1 MLLQPNAVAR
11 VLPLH
16 LYSLQTSPVHVYD
29 PPPPPP
35 RGGEGVPPDARRP
48 PCRVRGMSLMNQA
61 WR

>member
-1 MLLQPNAVAR
+1 VLLQPNAVAR

-35 RGGEGVPPDARRP
+35 PGAERGSRPTPDALRAGSGE
-48 PCRVRGMSLMNQA
+48 CH
-61 WR
+61 